1 MWVWIGAIAVGV
13 GMAAAQY
20 GRPRGG
26 PTVAVAVL
34 RALGVTLLAALI
46 LDAPAGWSASP
57 RPIAAL
63 DASASWLRDGDA
75 ARYAEAVHQLR
86 ALGTDSTFLVGDSLR
101 SADPPAAPGDARSQV
116 RPLVD
121 RALAAGRPV
130 TLVTDG
136 ELDDPDALAALPVGS
151 RIVVLP
157 HRPVTDVAV
166 TALDAPRA
174 VVDGDTV
181 AAVVTVAA
189 GSAGAGAG
197 TVTMTLDGR
206 PVATAPLAALDGR
219 AEHTMT
225 IRFVVPQ
232 HDGDAVLRAVAVVPG
247 DAEPR
252 NDTLAASLEISPA
265 AGAVFVS
272 TSPDEDSRYALDV
285 LRGAV
290 ALPTRGFFR
299 VAPGAWRQ
307 DGTLAPVPESEVRR
321 AAGSAPLVVLHGDT
335 AIFGPPRA
343 ATHGSLALI
352 PGSGSETTDV
362 SGEWYAT
369 DAPAS
374 PLAASLAGVP
384 WDSLPPI
391 DVGGASGATAV
402 AGGSPIWVG
411 LVAERARRDDR
422 RIAVEGT
429 ATGRHVVVVRASGFW
444 RWRFRGGV
452 AADAYAALWGG
463 IFDWLAAERPDAR
476 PAVPADSVLRAGD
489 PVRWRRGS
497 GTGAAGDSVVSV
509 VLVPR
514 GSGAADT
521 VVLRFGSAAT
531 TVSAPVAAGV
541 YDVRMAGGSALLVVN
556 ASTEWLPNRPVMQSG
571 RVGGGAIVGGAP
583 RLRGVWWIFLVL
595 IGALCAEWIARRRLG
610 LR

>member
-1 MWVWIGAIAVGV
+1 
-13 GMAAAQY
+13 MAAVQY
-20 GRPRGG
+20 GLPRGG
-26 PTVAVAVL
+26 RQVAVAVL
-34 RALGVTLLAALI
+34 RTASVTLLVALL
-46 LDAPAGWSASP
+46 LDAPAGWSASL

-63 DASASWLRDGDA
+63 DASASWRRAGDSTN
-75 ARYAEAVHQLR
+75 YADAVRRLR
-86 ALGTDSTFLVGDSLR
+86 ALGPDSMFVFGDSLR
-101 SADPPAAPGDARSQV
+101 RGDPPIRPADSRSLV

-130 TLVTDG
+130 TMLTDG

-157 HRPVTDVAV
+157 HSKATDVAV

-174 VVDGDTV
+174 AVDGDTLAV
-181 AAVVTVAA
+181 VVTVAA
-189 GSAGAGAG
+189 GGGGAGAG
-197 TVTMTLDGR
+197 TVGLS
-206 PVATAPLAALDGR
+206 LDGR
-219 AEHTMT
+219 ALITAPVPAFEPRAEHTVTM
-225 IRFVVPQ
+225 RFVVPS
-232 HDGDAVLRAVAVVPG
+232 HDGQGVLRAVAAVPG
-247 DAEPR
+247 DVEPR
-252 NDTLAASLEISPA
+252 NDTLAAALEISPA

-272 TSPDEDSRYALDV
+272 TSPDEDARYALDV

-299 VAPGAWRQ
+299 VAPGIWRL
-307 DGTLAPVPESEVRR
+307 DGTLGPVPEADVRR
-321 AAGSAPLVVLHGDT
+321 AAAAAPLVVLHGDT
-335 AIFGPPRA
+335 AIFGSPRA
-343 ATHGSLALI
+343 ATRGSLALI
-352 PGSGSETTDV
+352 PGGTTDV
-362 SGEWYAT
+362 GDVGGGEYYAT

-374 PLAASLAGVP
+374 PLAAALAGVP

-391 DVGGASGATAV
+391 EVGAGAAESVSGPV
-402 AGGSPIWVG
+402 NWIG
-411 LVAERARRDDR
+411 LVAERARRGDR
-422 RIAVEGT
+422 RVAVRGT
-429 ATGRHVVVVRASGFW
+429 ASGRHVVVVRASGFW

-476 PAVPADSVLRAGD
+476 PAIPADSVLRAGD

-497 GTGAAGDSVVSV
+497 GTGDSTSSV

-514 GSGAADT
+514 DGGRADSL
-521 VVLRFGSAAT
+521 VLRFGPKGTAE
-531 TVSAPVAAGV
+531 SAPMAAGV

-556 ASTEWLPNRPVMQSG
+556 ASREWMPNRPVLRSG
-571 RVGGGAIVGGAP
+571 RIGGGAVAGGAP
-583 RLRGVWWIFLVL
+583 RLRAVWWIFLAL